1 MDTLST
7 LLQQHP
13 TAINATALADIQSI
27 KISFDN
33 WIQSIMEDIENM
45 TRIRKNHTP
54 NFLSQELVTKT
65 AMPNT
70 RWNARGSSTRSV
82 RGQLGS
88 AQISPFEFFS

>member
-13 TAINATALADIQSI
+13 TASNATSLADIQSI

-45 TRIRKNHTP
+45 TRIRKK
-54 NFLSQELVTKT
+54 SY
-65 AMPNT
+65 
-70 RWNARGSSTRSV
+70 S
-82 RGQLGS
+82 
-88 AQISPFEFFS
+88 